1 MLQNALIFLGI
12 LIMAGSGCAL
22 ARHVGLEGPSAS
34 LFAVFA
40 AGILFISL
48 SPTIVLRKR
57 VVALEEELA
66 RISHQSKEG

>member
-1 MLQNALIFLGI
+1 MFQHALVFLGI
-12 LIMAGSGCAL
+12 VLMGASGTAL

-48 SPTIVLRKR
+48 SPTIVLRKK
-57 VVALEEELA
+57 VAALEEELA
-66 RISHQSKEG
+66 RVSHAIREK